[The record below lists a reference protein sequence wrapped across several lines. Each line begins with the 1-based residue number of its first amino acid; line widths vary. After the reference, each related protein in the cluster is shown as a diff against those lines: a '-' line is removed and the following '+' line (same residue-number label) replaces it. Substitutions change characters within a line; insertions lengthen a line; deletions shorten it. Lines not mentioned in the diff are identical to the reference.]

1 MPRKDHWDA
10 VYTTKSS
17 DEVSWYEVDPSLS
30 LHLIRQ
36 VSPTPN
42 SVIDVG
48 GGQSSLVDRLLDIGI
63 GKVAVLDISAVAI
76 SRTKERLGGRASQ
89 VEWIEADLTSISN
102 VGTFDLWHD
111 RAVFH
116 FLTDPMDR
124 EAYVELAIKSIP
136 VGGHLIIGTF
146 ATDGPEKCS
155 GLPVCRYDA
164 DSMASTLGNRFM
176 LVSSHNHVHA
186 TPWGKEQHF
195 FFGVFQRV

>member
-10 VYTTKSS
+10 VYTTKAN
-17 DEVSWYEVDPSLS
+17 DEVSWYEVDPTLS
-30 LHLIRQ
+30 LNLIQQ
-36 VSPTPN
+36 VSTIPN

-48 GGQSSLVDRLLDIGI
+48 GGQSFLADRLLDIRI
-63 GKVAVLDISAVAI
+63 GKVAVLDISNVALD
-76 SRTKERLGGRASQ
+76 RTKERLGGRAAN
-89 VEWIEADLTSISN
+89 VEWIEADVTSISN

-116 FLTDPMDR
+116 FLTEPKDR
-124 EAYVELAIKSIP
+124 EAYVELAVKSIP

-146 ATDGPEKCS
+146 ANDGPDKCS

-176 LVSSHNHVHA
+176 LVSSQNHVHA

-195 FFGVFQRV
+195 FFGVFQRA

>member
-30 LHLIRQ
+30 LNLIQQ
-36 VSPTPN
+36 VPPTPN

-48 GGQSSLVDRLLDIGI
+48 GGQSLLVDRLLDIGI
-63 GKVAVLDISAVAI
+63 GKVAVLDISNVALD
-76 SRTKERLGGRASQ
+76 RTKERLGERASQ
-89 VEWIEADLTSISN
+89 VEWIEADVASISN

-116 FLTDPMDR
+116 FLTEPKDR
-124 EAYVELAIKSIP
+124 EAYVELAVKSIP

-176 LVSSHNHVHA
+176 LVSSQNHVHA
-186 TPWGKEQHF
+186 TPSGKEQHF

>member
-10 VYTTKSS
+10 VYATKSN
-17 DEVSWYEVDPSLS
+17 DEVSWYEVDPLLS
-30 LHLIRQ
+30 LNLIQQ

-48 GGQSSLVDRLLDIGI
+48 GGQSLLVDRLLDIGI
-63 GKVAVLDISAVAI
+63 GKVAVLDISNVALD
-76 SRTKERLGGRASQ
+76 RTKDRLGGRAAN
-89 VEWIEADLTSISN
+89 VEWIEADVTSISN

-116 FLTDPMDR
+116 FLTEPKDR
-124 EAYVELAIKSIP
+124 EAYVELAVKSIP
-136 VGGHLIIGTF
+136 VRGHLIIGTF

-176 LVSSHNHVHA
+176 LVSSQNHVHA

>member
-10 VYTTKSS
+10 VYTTKAN

-30 LHLIRQ
+30 FNLIQQ
-36 VSPTPN
+36 VSPSPK

-48 GGQSSLVDRLLDIGI
+48 GGQSFLVDRLLDSGI
-63 GKVAVLDISAVAI
+63 EKVSVLDISSGALA
-76 SRTKERLGGRASQ
+76 RTKERLGERAAS
-89 VEWIEADLTSISN
+89 VEWIEADVTSISN

-116 FLTDPMDR
+116 FLTEPKER
-124 EAYVELAIKSIP
+124 EAYVELAVKSIP

-146 ATDGPEKCS
+146 AIDGPDKCS

-164 DSMASTLGNRFM
+164 DSMASTLGSRFM
-176 LVSSHNHVHA
+176 LVSNQNHVHA

-195 FFGVFQRV
+195 FFGVFKRV

>member
-30 LHLIRQ
+30 LNLIQQ

-48 GGQSSLVDRLLDIGI
+48 GGQSLLVDRLLDIGI
-63 GKVAVLDISAVAI
+63 GKVAVLDISNVALD
-76 SRTKERLGGRASQ
+76 RTKERLGERASQ
-89 VEWIEADLTSISN
+89 VEWIEADVTSISN

-116 FLTDPMDR
+116 FLTEPKDR
-124 EAYVELAIKSIP
+124 EAYVELAGKSIP

-164 DSMASTLGNRFM
+164 DSMASTLGDRFI
-176 LVSSHNHVHA
+176 LVNSHNHVHT
-186 TPWGKEQHF
+186 TPSGKEQHF

>member
-10 VYTTKSS
+10 VYTTKAN
-17 DEVSWYEVDPSLS
+17 DEVSWFEADPSLS
-30 LHLIRQ
+30 LDLIKQ

-48 GGQSSLVDRLLDIGI
+48 GGQSLLVDRLLDIGI
-63 GKVAVLDISAVAI
+63 GKVAVLDISNVALD
-76 SRTKERLGGRASQ
+76 RTKERLGGRAAN
-89 VEWIEADLTSISN
+89 VEWIEADVTSISN

-116 FLTDPMDR
+116 FLTEPKDR
-124 EAYVELAIKSIP
+124 EAYVELAVKSIP

-164 DSMASTLGNRFM
+164 DSMASAFGNRFM
-176 LVSSHNHVHA
+176 LVNSQNHVHA

>member
-10 VYTTKSS
+10 VYTTKAN
-17 DEVSWYEVDPSLS
+17 DEVSWFEADPTISLD
-30 LHLIRQ
+30 LIQQ
-36 VSPTPN
+36 VSPPPS

-48 GGQSSLVDRLLDIGI
+48 GGQSFLVDRLLDSGI
-63 GKVAVLDISAVAI
+63 DQIAILDISSVAI
-76 SRTKERLGGRASQ
+76 SRTKERLGERAAS
-89 VEWIEADLTSISN
+89 VEWIEGDITSISN

-116 FLTDPMDR
+116 FLTERKDR
-124 EAYVELAIKSIP
+124 EAYLELAVKSIP
-136 VGGHLIIGTF
+136 VGGHMIIGTF
-146 ATDGPEKCS
+146 GTDGPEKCS

-176 LVSSHNHVHA
+176 LVSSQNHVHA